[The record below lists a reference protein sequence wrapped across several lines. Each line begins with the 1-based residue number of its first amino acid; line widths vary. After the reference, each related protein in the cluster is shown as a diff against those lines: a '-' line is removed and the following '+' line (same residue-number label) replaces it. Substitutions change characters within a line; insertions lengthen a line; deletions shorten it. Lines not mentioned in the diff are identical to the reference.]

1 MSSSVEAVVVNYNS
15 GDHLNLAVE
24 SLLNAGVE
32 KIWIVDNGSTD
43 GSVDLA
49 AKGDPSVQVLT
60 PGENLG
66 YGKAVNFAFQ
76 RSGGKYFLVCNPD
89 IELDSDSVANMV
101 VEIEGHGECAL
112 VGPRILNSDDSI
124 YPSVRRFPNLVDSAG
139 HALLG
144 QFFPNNPFTRRY
156 RLLDM
161 DHKTS
166 FAADWVSGACFLVRS
181 DIFSQVGGFDPAF
194 FMYLEDVY
202 LCRQIGKLGYTVRYC
217 GKAVVRHWQGV
228 STSKRP
234 LTMIFAHHKS
244 LWTYSKLTKT
254 GWRKFELPL
263 VGIGIVV
270 RLLVSLLIAVS
281 KREIKKPR
289 VDLI

>member
-1 MSSSVEAVVVNYNS
+1 MESSVEAVVVNYNS
-15 GDHLNLAVE
+15 GDHLKLAVE
-24 SLLNAGVE
+24 SLLRAGVE
-32 KIWIVDNGSTD
+32 RIWIVDNGSTD
-43 GSVDLA
+43 GSSDLV
-49 AKGDPSVQVLT
+49 AKVGHSVQVLI

-66 YGKAVNFAFQ
+66 YGRAVNYAFQ
-76 RSGGKYFLVCNPD
+76 RCISKYFLVCNPD
-89 IELDSDSVANMV
+89 IELDPDAVANMAT
-101 VEIEGHGECAL
+101 EIESHSECAL
-112 VGPRILNSDDSI
+112 VGPRILNSDDTI
-124 YPSVRRFPNLVDSAG
+124 YPSVRRFPSLLDSAG
-139 HALLG
+139 HAILG
-144 QFFPNNPFTRRY
+144 QFLPNNPFTRRY

-166 FAADWVSGACFLVRS
+166 FEADWVSGACFLVRS
-181 DIFSQVGGFDPAF
+181 DVFSQVGGFDPAF

-202 LCRQIGKLGYTVRYC
+202 LCRQIGKFGYTIRYC
-217 GKAVVRHWQGV
+217 GRAVVRHWQGV
-228 STSKRP
+228 STAKRP
-234 LTMIFAHHKS
+234 LTMIFAHHRS

-254 GWRKFELPL
+254 GWKKLELPI